1 MRPEPD
7 RTNPEGPF
15 GPPGPLRKPEH
26 VPHRGGSAPS
36 AHPEIHLFEP
46 SGYAGVFQHAC
57 RLGQL
62 LGRSGRRVVL
72 HTGHEH
78 EKVRVEGVDLCPCSW
93 WPRERPAGARRS
105 GAIAGRFVRHTLP
118 HLHAAVPPG
127 AVLHVQGIAAA
138 GALTLLALSV
148 GRFRDRRVVYSPHDT
163 FSRRGRVDGA
173 LLRLALRVP
182 HEVIVYSRADVE
194 VLRRRG
200 IEGHCSAL
208 VQLVPEVSDGER
220 LAWRNAWRAGPDVS
234 VVLFAGCIR
243 PEKRLDVLI
252 ESARHWPADR
262 RLAVVGEDRGG
273 WAHCAELAKSYGV
286 DVAARVG
293 FLELAEFAAAIS
305 AADLVVLP
313 YDKASQSGVLAVA
326 RRLGTPTA
334 AANVGGL
341 RELASQTFEAGDPH
355 DLNRAVDAQLVR
367 AVAPDPSLDE
377 DRAVTVHLLAYGQ
390 PT

>member
-1 MRPEPD
+1 M
-7 RTNPEGPF
+7 
-15 GPPGPLRKPEH
+15 PEH
-26 VPHRGGSAPS
+26 VPDREVLTRSARR
-36 AHPEIHLFEP
+36 EIHLFEP

-62 LGRSGRRVVL
+62 LSESGRHVVL

-78 EKVRVEGVDLCPCSW
+78 EEVRVDGVDLCPCSW
-93 WPRERPAGARRS
+93 WPRDRRGGARRP
-105 GAIAGRFVRHTLP
+105 GAIARRFVRHTLP
-118 HLHAAVPPG
+118 HLHGAVPPG

-148 GRFRDRRVVYSPHDT
+148 GRFRDRQVVYSPHDT

-182 HEVIVYSRADVE
+182 HEIIVYSHADVE

-200 IEGHCSAL
+200 LEGRCSPL
-208 VQLVPEVSDGER
+208 VQLVPEASDDER
-220 LAWRNAWRAGPDVS
+220 LAWRNEWRAGPDVS

-243 PEKRLDVLI
+243 PEKRLDVLV
-252 ESARHWPADR
+252 ESARQWPANR

-273 WAHCAELAKSYGV
+273 WAHCAELAHAHGV
-286 DVAARVG
+286 DVVARVG
-293 FLELAEFAAAIS
+293 FLELEEFAAAIS

-326 RRLGTPTA
+326 RQLRTPTVA
-334 AANVGGL
+334 ADVGGL
-341 RELASQTFEAGDPH
+341 RELASRTCRAGDPH
-355 DLNRAVDAQLVR
+355 DLNRAVDAQL
-367 AVAPDPSLDE
+367 ACAEAPDPSLDE
-377 DRAVTVHLLAYGQ
+377 DLAVTMHLLAYGQ
-390 PT
+390 PA